1 MLSDTHSIYIATLGV
16 ITELRRFGIAS
27 ILLEKARE
35 YARGNPLTPLYMH
48 LHVVD
53 YNKSA
58 LMFYE
63 KQGMIY

>member
-1 MLSDTHSIYIATLGV
+1 MWGDTYSIYIATLGV

-35 YARGNPLTPLYMH
+35 YGRDNPLAPLYMH

-53 YNKSA
+53 YN
-58 LMFYE
+58 
-63 KQGMIY
+63 

>member
-1 MLSDTHSIYIATLGV
+1 MWGDTYSIYIATLGV

-35 YARGNPLTPLYMH
+35 YGRDNPLTPLYMH

-53 YNKSA
+53 YN
-58 LMFYE
+58 
-63 KQGMIY
+63 